1 MQILIRWS
9 KYKQC
14 KAATGG
20 MVQLDID
27 ENHAS
32 GNVCEVLCEC
42 NEYNV
47 MQYKV
52 KRKCATSCIVDLDV
66 YY

>member
-1 MQILIRWS
+1 
-9 KYKQC
+9 
-14 KAATGG
+14 

-32 GNVCEVLCEC
+32 GNGCEVLCEC